1 LAKYYVSLMAYLF
14 YTYCDH
20 NSSTLLPY
28 IKVTYQGNL
37 SLQQEAYWSGKK
49 DEYKKILNENCLKS
63 NGTLSS
69 SSSSDMSSNG
79 KSSENNKNSIKIK
92 KYENN
97 RNHPMS
103 MSEKETDF
111 FKSIINIYLSG
122 KNSNTNLNALAIPFH
137 TRTEN
142 QRSTTDNDKTPAQ
155 LVLFEPKNASSRGRS
170 CQTVYQRMHHRPR
183 EDWDKPSKQY

>member
-1 LAKYYVSLMAYLF
+1 MAYLF

-49 DEYKKILNENCLKS
+49 DEYKKIPNENCLKF

-79 KSSENNKNSIKIK
+79 LAFENNQNCNKIK

-103 MSEKETDF
+103 MSEKEKDF
-111 FKSIINIYLSG
+111 FLNQLKIFIYQER
-122 KNSNTNLNALAIPFH
+122 I
-137 TRTEN
+137 RI
-142 QRSTTDNDKTPAQ
+142 QI
-155 LVLFEPKNASSRGRS
+155 
-170 CQTVYQRMHHRPR
+170 
-183 EDWDKPSKQY
+183 